1 MVDEPSFLT
10 PSTSEQVAREAEIML
25 LRAMSRTLDTM
36 TTEMIAH
43 RADIVG
49 IKTDIAVIKERQS
62 LNTDIRAKMNELEA
76 ELDKLKLRNHQQDGA
91 LSFATLLK
99 DFGPWAVSL
108 LLLFW
113 GLFSRK

>member
-1 MVDEPSFLT
+1 MDEPSFLT
-10 PSTSEQVAREAEIML
+10 PSTSDQVAREAEIML

-43 RADIVG
+43 RVDISQ
-49 IKTDIAVIKERQS
+49 IKTDIAVVKERQS
-62 LNTDIRAKMNELEA
+62 SNVDFRTQIEA
-76 ELDKLKLRNHQQDGA
+76 LKIEVDKLKARGSQQDGA
-91 LSFATLLK
+91 MSLATLLK